1 MQQASYNKNFSIK
14 EKNVISRM
22 ASEAP
27 KQEQSQPKSDSEYE
41 AMRTTVMQKKSIESI
56 SNEDLPNFVAY
67 MTKYK
72 MDCLDKEDY
81 IGAKDAAAI
90 LDACKQEDQNRQSN
104 TQKEQQNESTQN
116 SLNEKKQKL
125 EEKLK
130 KFDEDTNTKQQK
142 MQQKQTE
149 ELEKFEKKWREEM
162 PDKYRRMPKQLI
174 ELRETARTLALA
186 GHYDEA
192 QQRKVEAD
200 NLEAEEAK
208 SAQSRLNHDYR
219 VAKNKLLTQHKLEVT
234 KFNDSRAEKRDVI
247 AAEIHVLEDNEKNR
261 EIVLR
266 AKPSNTRRSVSG
278 NNTDS
283 GAVTMSRS
291 LPRKSQW
298 KQENKL
304 PPLRPPNE
312 ATKPNENKN
321 DQKSPQNPP
330 KQPQQQSPQ
339 QPAKKEPAQQ
349 PSLAAVVKDKA
360 DDIPEAEQKAA
371 N

>member
-1 MQQASYNKNFSIK
+1 MSG
-14 EKNVISRM
+14 
-22 ASEAP
+22 EAP
-27 KQEQSQPKSDSEYE
+27 KQEQSQPKSDADYE

-56 SNEDLPNFVAY
+56 SNDDLPYFVNY

-72 MDCLDKEDY
+72 MYCLDKEDY

-90 LDACKQEDQNRQSN
+90 LEACKQEDQTRQTN

-130 KFDEDTNTKQQK
+130 KFDEDTNSKQQA
-142 MQQKQTE
+142 MQERQTKEIE
-149 ELEKFEKKWREEM
+149 EFEKKWREEM

-200 NLEAEEAK
+200 NLEQEEAK
-208 SAQSRLNHDYR
+208 NAQNRLNHDYR

-266 AKPSNTRRSVSG
+266 AKPANTRRSVNGGNESG
-278 NNTDS
+278 S
-283 GAVTMSRS
+283 VSMSRS

-312 ATKPNENKN
+312 STKPGDNKN
-321 DQKSPQNPP
+321 DAKSPQNNQQQQ
-330 KQPQQQSPQ
+330 KKEQPQQQQ
-339 QPAKKEPAQQ
+339 KKEPAQQ
-349 PSLAAVVKDKA
+349 PSLAAVVKDKV
-360 DDIPEAEQKAA
+360 DDIPAAEEKKQE
-371 N
+371 